1 MVARAEVGRAPGNDD
16 RGQRRRPA
24 GKTMIA
30 VQGEVLVV
38 KVAWEADRQRAA
50 ERKSANVDHL
60 LGNCVVGLSVVRLL
74 NPLAFP

>member
-1 MVARAEVGRAPGNDD
+1 MRCNELELTVEMVVRAEVGRAPGNDD

-38 KVAWEADRQRAA
+38 KVAWEGRSA
-50 ERKSANVDHL
+50 KSSRTK
-60 LGNCVVGLSVVRLL
+60 VGKC
-74 NPLAFP
+74 